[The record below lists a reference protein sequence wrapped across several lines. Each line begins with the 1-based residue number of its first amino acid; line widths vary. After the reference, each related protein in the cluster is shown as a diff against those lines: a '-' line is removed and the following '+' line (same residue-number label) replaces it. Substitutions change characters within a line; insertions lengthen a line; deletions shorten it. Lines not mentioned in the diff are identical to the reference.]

1 MLSFISYFNVFLGSR
16 MTLMFV
22 TVTANCIVFISGA
35 FELSLSFSSIY
46 FCFCSFDFLMLA
58 DVRMLFSEDSG
69 EKDGSNCVFKYVI
82 NRRTG
87 CWMYETS
94 KSLI

>member
-1 MLSFISYFNVFLGSR
+1 
-16 MTLMFV
+16 
-22 TVTANCIVFISGA
+22 
-35 FELSLSFSSIY
+35 
-46 FCFCSFDFLMLA
+46 MLA
-58 DVRMLFSEDSG
+58 DVRMLLSEDSG